1 MIATLGAA
9 SMVVMGISFF
19 STILFLLIQG
29 IFHVDVSKILSA
41 LFSTFLVS
49 LTLFFLA
56 VTIGVFNPLTL
67 FLEAISLISTILW
80 IKKHSKHNIDK
91 KDNNDSTS
99 ESEQVIIPSVS
110 EHNQQKEK
118 QLEKE
123 DSLDGKKQ
131 QPSIDHIDMPT
142 KALPDVE
149 LNKILLTPNIH
160 KIRRK
165 LFDFVVFDIET
176 TGLNKQD
183 DEIIQISAVKFIKD
197 KKVDIFDS
205 FISLS
210 RHSSLPLKITMLT
223 GIHDE
228 DLGGAPNISDVLNKF
243 DKFIQ
248 DLPLVGHNIERFD
261 IPFLINNGFYRQDI
275 ETLDTWRIARSKD
288 IDVPNLKLPTLKNYF
303 GIQNK
308 SHNALEDCVTNAIV
322 YRRLRDNKL
331 EKVEIDTSELSKNLT
346 GLRFAITGQF
356 EGVPREDI
364 IDQIK
369 FHGGRYTKSVSGLT
383 NYLIVGVQT
392 ADNISADGISGNEK
406 RALQEMKKRSN
417 LKIIDLEEFNN
428 MLDKDESPIVE
439 EESV

>member
-1 MIATLGAA
+1 MIVTLGAA
-9 SMVVMGISFF
+9 SMVVMGISFV

-29 IFHVDVSKILSA
+29 IFHVDVSNILSYS
-41 LFSTFLVS
+41 FSTFLVS

-56 VTIGVFNPLTL
+56 ITIGAFNPLTL
-67 FLEAISLISTILW
+67 FLEIISLISTILW
-80 IKKHSKHNIDK
+80 IKKHSNHDIDK
-91 KDNNDSTS
+91 KDSNDLVS
-99 ESEQVIIPSVS
+99 ESKQVIIPNVS

-123 DSLDGKKQ
+123 ATLEVKKQ
-131 QPSIDHIDMPT
+131 QPSIDYTHLST
-142 KALPDVE
+142 KPVPNVE
-149 LNKILLTPNIH
+149 LNKILLTPNMH

-176 TGLNKQD
+176 TGLDKQD

-197 KKVDIFDS
+197 KKVDTFDT
-205 FISLS
+205 FVSLS
-210 RHSSLPLKITMLT
+210 RHSSLPLKIIMLT

-228 DLGGAPNISDVLNKF
+228 DLENAPNISSVLSQF

-308 SHNALEDCVTNAIV
+308 SHNALEDCITNAIV
-322 YRRLRDNKL
+322 YQRLRDNKL
-331 EKVEIDTSELSKNLT
+331 EKVENDLSKIEQNLK
-346 GLRFAITGQF
+346 GVRIAITGEF
-356 EGVPREDI
+356 EGIARDDI
-364 IDQIK
+364 INEIEIR
-369 FHGGRYTKSVSGLT
+369 GGRYTNSISHLT
-383 NYLIVGVQT
+383 NYLIEGTQI
-392 ADNISADGISGNEK
+392 ANNLSEDGISGKERKAREMINEGTK
-406 RALQEMKKRSN
+406 M
-417 LKIIDLEEFNN
+417 KIINLDEFNK
-428 MLDKDESPIVE
+428 MIS
-439 EESV
+439 